1 MDISAVKSA
10 RVRILRRFAGDESGS
25 MIVLALIFFTLMIM
39 VGGLAVDLMRYEARR
54 TQLQQTTDRA
64 VLAAASLRQPLV
76 PEDVVNDY
84 FTKAGLIDKLK
95 AVRVTE
101 DLNRKMV
108 EVEAESLID
117 PFFVHMLGIEDMTAP
132 ADGTAEERITDVEI
146 SFVLDI
152 SGSMNSYSRIDNL
165 KDAATEFVD
174 LIFEGAEAGRTTMSI
189 VPYSG
194 QVNLGADL
202 IDEFNVTL
210 NHTYS
215 YCVDLPAS
223 SFTSTTVSTSTSIPH
238 AGNMDP
244 FYSSQA
250 ASLYYCPPQTANTV
264 LPLSADTDA
273 LKAKINGLV
282 ADGNTSIDI
291 GMKWGTLLLD
301 PVSGPIIDGLIGKDV
316 VEDRFS
322 DRPLDP
328 ASVEVLKIVV
338 LMSDGENTTEY
349 VLKDPYRANSN
360 SNIYRRDSDGQL
372 AAYHDQS
379 GSNDYYMPGIKYEV
393 ANSSSGKNTFS
404 ETTKVNGKNVTKWY
418 TRWQSQPFGTSTGWT
433 RLTWPQ
439 VWQYSTISYVASN
452 LFATPRGESSS
463 TWQSN
468 FRSTTGTSTKNTRLQ
483 QICNAAKA
491 KGYTVYTIGFEAPTA
506 GKTQL
511 SQCAT
516 STGYFYEV
524 VGTELRT
531 ALRSIASQVTHLR
544 LTQ

>member
-1 MDISAVKSA
+1 
-10 RVRILRRFAGDESGS
+10 
-25 MIVLALIFFTLMIM
+25 
-39 VGGLAVDLMRYEARR
+39 
-54 TQLQQTTDRA
+54 
-64 VLAAASLRQPLV
+64 
-76 PEDVVNDY
+76 
-84 FTKAGLIDKLK
+84 
-95 AVRVTE
+95 
-101 DLNRKMV
+101 
-108 EVEAESLID
+108 
-117 PFFVHMLGIEDMTAP
+117 MLGIEEMTAP
-132 ADGTAEERITDVEI
+132 ADGTAEERITDVES

-202 IDEFNVTL
+202 IDEFNVSL
-210 NHTYS
+210 NHNYS

-223 SFTSTTVSTSTSIPH
+223 TFTSTTVSTSTSIPH

-244 FYSSQA
+244 FNSGKD

-264 LPLSADTDA
+264 LAMSADTEA
-273 LKAKINGLV
+273 LKDKIEGLE

-301 PVSGPIIDGLIGKDV
+301 NASGPIIDGLISKDV

-328 ASVEVLKIVV
+328 STVEVLKIIV

-349 VLKDPYRANSN
+349 VLKDPYRANTN
-360 SNIYRRDSDGQL
+360 SPIYRRSSDGQL

-379 GSNDYYMPGIKYEV
+379 GSDDYYMPGIKYEV

-418 TRWQSQPFGTSTGWT
+418 TRWRSQPFGTNTGWT
-433 RLTWPQ
+433 RLKWPE
-439 VWQYSTISYVASN
+439 VWQYSTIGYVASN
-452 LFATPRGESSS
+452 LYATPRGESSS
-463 TWQSN
+463 TWQNN
-468 FRSTTGTSTKNTRLQ
+468 FRSTVSNGTKNTRLQ

-506 GKTQL
+506 GKNQL